1 MGLEYS
7 VAKFRLLLAVVL
19 LVALCATPSAD
30 AQPAEVKA
38 RYQHFLNQHVFGGMN
53 EKQCDSVI
61 GKRGITQGDTNNCKE
76 TNTFI
81 LATQEQVR
89 AVCQEGGKPKGGNL
103 YESTKPFP
111 VITCRLQS
119 GGRQPKCKY
128 RGQKST
134 RTITVGCA
142 QTWPV
147 HYDGDDLII

>member
-1 MGLEYS
+1 
-7 VAKFRLLLAVVL
+7 LLTVKQLAVVL

-38 RYQHFLNQHVFGGMN
+38 RYLHFLNQHVFGGMN

-61 GKRGITQGDTNNCKE
+61 RKRGITQGDTNNCKE

-81 LATQEQVR
+81 LATQQQVR
-89 AVCQEGGKPKGGNL
+89 AVCQEGGTHKPNTRDL

-111 VITCRLQS
+111 VITCSLQS
-119 GGRQPKCKY
+119 GDRQPKCKY
-128 RGQKST
+128 RGQRST
-134 RTITVGCA
+134 RHITVGCA